1 MTTALLEHVNLT
13 VNDPKKTAAKLIEI
27 FGWHVRWEG
36 AAINNGYTVHVGTE
50 SRYIALYRPEN
61 GRQIAPGT
69 RDRAAERVGHLNH
82 IAIVVDNLEATEK
95 RVQAAGYTPEN
106 HGDYEPG
113 RRFYFYDHDDIEFE
127 VVSYKHVMG
136 FMEAACLMK

>member
-1 MTTALLEHVNLT
+1 MATALLEHVNLT

-36 AAINNGYTVHVGTE
+36 AAMNNGYTVHVGTE
-50 SRYIALYRPEN
+50 DHYVALYRPEN
-61 GRQIAPGT
+61 GRQIARDT
-69 RDRAAERVGHLNH
+69 RERAAEQVGHLNH
-82 IAIVVDNLEATEK
+82 IAIVVDDLEATEK
-95 RVQAAGYTPEN
+95 RVQAAGYMPEN

-127 VVSYKHVMG
+127 VVSYKHVVG
-136 FMEAACLMK
+136 FMEAACFMK

>member
-36 AAINNGYTVHVGTE
+36 AAMNNGYTVHVGTE
-50 SRYIALYRPEN
+50 ERYVALYRPEN
-61 GRQIAPGT
+61 GRQIARGT
-69 RDRAAERVGHLNH
+69 HDRADEQVGHLNH
-82 IAIVVDNLEATEK
+82 IAIVVDDLEAIEK

-113 RRFYFYDHDDIEFE
+113 RRFYFYDHDGIEYE
-127 VVSYKHVMG
+127 VVSYS
-136 FMEAACLMK
+136 E